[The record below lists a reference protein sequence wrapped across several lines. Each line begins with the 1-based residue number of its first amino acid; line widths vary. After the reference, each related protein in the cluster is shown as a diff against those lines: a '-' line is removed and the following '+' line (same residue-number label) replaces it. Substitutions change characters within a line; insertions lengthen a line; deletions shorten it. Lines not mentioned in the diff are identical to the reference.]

1 MYVGSGH
8 LRTCNTKQ
16 KKNTFN
22 DSAQQDQPLYGS
34 GKYNNLSFILEPSP
48 KGLISSDYWEKYWF
62 QETLHF
68 RSCIAMIFDRK
79 KQNLKTFKPFSVHDS
94 KNTGLIIYEKT
105 SQ

>member
-22 DSAQQDQPLYGS
+22 DSAQQDQPLYGI

-48 KGLISSDYWEKYWF
+48 QGLISSDY
-62 QETLHF
+62 
-68 RSCIAMIFDRK
+68 
-79 KQNLKTFKPFSVHDS
+79 
-94 KNTGLIIYEKT
+94 
-105 SQ
+105 